1 MNFAIFGPFECSIL
15 TDNKNMADIPDDEI
29 VEELEAIRAAI
40 QAMEQYVV
48 PPVTESEARRKVDRL
63 ISLIQLANL

>member
-1 MNFAIFGPFECSIL
+1 
-15 TDNKNMADIPDDEI
+15 MADIPDDEI